1 MAATTFSQAHFQP
14 DNLARLKTLRR
25 VAWLVDAMFVLPGTR
40 FRFGLNSI
48 IGLLPVG
55 GDAVLGLIS
64 LAIVF
69 RAYQM
74 GVPAAKIGRM
84 LGNVGLEVAG
94 GSIPIIGDLFDVA
107 LKANLRNIAII
118 EEHLGVRA

>member
-1 MAATTFSQAHFQP
+1 MAATTFSQSHFEP

-40 FRFGLNSI
+40 FRFGLNSV

-55 GDAVLGLIS
+55 GDVVLGLIS
-64 LAIVF
+64 LAIVW
-69 RAYQM
+69 RAHQM
-74 GVPAAKIGRM
+74 GVPPAKIGRM
-84 LGNVGLEVAG
+84 LGNVGLEVAV
-94 GSIPIIGDLFDVA
+94 GSVPVLGDLFDMA

-118 EEHLGVRA
+118 EEHLGVRR

>member
-1 MAATTFSQAHFQP
+1 MTATIYSQANFQP

-25 VAWLVDAMFVLPGTR
+25 VAWWVDAAFVLPGTR
-40 FRFGLNSI
+40 FRFGLNSV

-64 LAIVF
+64 LGIVW
-69 RAYQM
+69 RAHQM
-74 GVPAAKIGRM
+74 GLPPSKIGRM
-84 LGNVGLEVAG
+84 LGNVGLEVAV
-94 GSIPIIGDLFDVA
+94 GSVPVLGDLFDMA

-118 EEHLGVRA
+118 EEHLGVR